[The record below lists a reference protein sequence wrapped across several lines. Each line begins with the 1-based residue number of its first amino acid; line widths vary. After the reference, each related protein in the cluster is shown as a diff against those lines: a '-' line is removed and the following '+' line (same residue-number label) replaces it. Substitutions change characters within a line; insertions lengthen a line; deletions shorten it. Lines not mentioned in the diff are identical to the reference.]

1 MRIAA
6 INSPQGKV
14 FGVVEGDSFRPFSVG
29 GGGGGALRDLR
40 HVIRLL
46 SAGTPPELGEPTTL
60 ARAKLAAPVGPL
72 SKNVICVGKNYY
84 DHAREFAQ
92 SGVDQSGDKQD
103 VPADP
108 VIFTK
113 SISSLADPGQKISA
127 ALDPTHTVDYEGEL
141 GVVIGKRA
149 KNVKRE
155 EALDYVFGYTIVN
168 DVTARAVQQRHKQW
182 FLGKSLDGFC
192 PVGPWLVTRD
202 EFGVPAEQELAT
214 FVNDERASP
223 PSCKDMIFDVPTFIE
238 TVTRLCAA
246 RAGRP
251 VGHRHAGRRR
261 HRLRPAA
268 LSHGR
273 RPGAHLDFRHRRTG
287 QPVHL
292 RRAEPAALTSVQTAV
307 V

>member
-6 INSPQGKV
+6 INSPQGKI
-14 FGVVEGDSFRPFSVG
+14 FGAVEGDSLRPFSVG
-29 GGGGGALRDLR
+29 GASLRDLR

-46 SAGTPPELGEPTTL
+46 GEGKALEYGAPVAL

-127 ALDPTHTVDYEGEL
+127 SADPTHTVDYEGEL
-141 GVVIGKRA
+141 GVVIGRRA
-149 KNVKRE
+149 KNVARE
-155 EALDYVFGYTIVN
+155 EALDYVFAYTIVN

-214 FVNDERASP
+214 YVNGERRQFA
-223 PSCKDMIFDVPTFIE
+223 KLRDMIFDVPTFIA
-238 TVTRLCAA
+238 TVASYVPLEPGDLLATGTP
-246 RAGRP
+246 AG
-251 VGHRHAGRRR
+251 VGIGFDPPRYLKAGDEVRIAISG
-261 HRLRPAA
+261 LGE
-268 LSHGR
+268 LVNT
-273 RPGAHLDFRHRRTG
+273 F
-287 QPVHL
+287 V
-292 RRAEPAALTSVQTAV
+292 
-307 V
+307 